1 MDEKINDIDHTSNA
15 EEKNSNVELIYS
27 YTESLI
33 KAQEESLNRLD
44 TKLSAFLAFA
54 GVALRFAIDLPN
66 KSTLTQTPELV
77 TIISLLLKLSA
88 CGLSVASI
96 LVSAWGLTARMRGS
110 VVSPETLMSDKWY
123 WEEAQRCRAFI
134 INTWIRTEREY
145 KKIGSRK
152 GKNLNLAIK
161 IICGSAIAFALD
173 IVLLSFYK

>member
-96 LVSAWGLTARMRGS
+96 LVSASGQTH
-110 VVSPETLMSDKWY
+110 
-123 WEEAQRCRAFI
+123 
-134 INTWIRTEREY
+134 
-145 KKIGSRK
+145 
-152 GKNLNLAIK
+152 LNYS
-161 IICGSAIAFALD
+161 CCM
-173 IVLLSFYK
+173 